1 MLALGVESIE
11 ELDQRMVMMNECGLS
26 RLSPSSTLE
35 CMGGGGRVPLG
46 FLSDWFTF
54 AHTPPEQYRGPKVTL
69 VHPGSD
75 RWTPPEISER
85 FCERI
90 AGPTQLVRLE
100 NCGHYPVE
108 EPGLAKLEAAARSV
122 IDAVVA

>member
-1 MLALGVESIE
+1 
-11 ELDQRMVMMNECGLS
+11 
-26 RLSPSSTLE
+26 
-35 CMGGGGRVPLG
+35 VPLG
-46 FLSDWFTF
+46 FLADWFTF

-75 RWTPPEISER
+75 RWTPPEVSER
-85 FCERI
+85 FSERI
-90 AGPTQLVRLE
+90 AGPTQVVRLE

-108 EPGLAKLEAAARSV
+108 EPGLAQLEAAARSV